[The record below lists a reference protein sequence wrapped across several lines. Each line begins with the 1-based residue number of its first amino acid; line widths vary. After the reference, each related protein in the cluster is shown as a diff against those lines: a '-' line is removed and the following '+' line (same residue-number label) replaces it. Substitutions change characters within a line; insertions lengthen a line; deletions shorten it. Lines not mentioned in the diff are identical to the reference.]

1 MGLGAHSPDAR
12 SGTVERHVSE
22 SVLCRRCYCVWYCFG
37 IAECVPFATF
47 FFWLHFG
54 KGKLKKKT
62 IPQTFHVEHTFL
74 VLFLKLQKKKIKIK
88 KLLCSFGVYSI
99 LSPKYRKKEGNWFLT
114 PSHPRWLCQ
123 GKGEYEKGDILVHFL
138 KKYY

>member
-1 MGLGAHSPDAR
+1 MC
-12 SGTVERHVSE
+12 TF
-22 SVLCRRCYCVWYCFG
+22 CYLF
-37 IAECVPFATF
+37 FLATF
-47 FFWLHFG
+47 WKRKIEKEDNSSDISCGTYFFGAIF
-54 KGKLKKKT
+54 K
-62 IPQTFHVEHTFL
+62 IA
-74 VLFLKLQKKKIKIK
+74 KKKIKIK
-88 KLLCSFGVYSI
+88 KLLGSFGVYSI